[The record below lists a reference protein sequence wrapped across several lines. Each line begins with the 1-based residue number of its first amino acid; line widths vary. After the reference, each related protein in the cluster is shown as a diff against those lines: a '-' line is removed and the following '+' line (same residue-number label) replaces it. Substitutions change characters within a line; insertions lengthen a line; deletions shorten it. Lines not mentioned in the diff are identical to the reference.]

1 MTPDRQLF
9 EKVKRDGEC
18 WHDPD
23 VILAE
28 ESYEGYFCPCVKCGK
43 NATNPDFTTW
53 EGFGWLWERVNE
65 KEWWWKYA
73 CQQIYAKV
81 SHANLEKE
89 DYDGNI
95 PVALI
100 HPTKFRYSLIKF
112 LGIKED

>member
-1 MTPDRQLF
+1 MTPDQQLF

-43 NATNPDFTTW
+43 NTTNPDFTTW
-53 EGFGWLWERVNE
+53 EGFGWLWERAQE
-65 KEWWWKYA
+65 RAWWHEFMKKSGAVYGTA
-73 CQQIYAKV
+73 I
-81 SHANLEKE
+81 S
-89 DYDGNI
+89 I
-95 PVALI
+95 
-100 HPTKFRYSLIKF
+100 SLINPIRFRDSLMKF